1 VEQLFRP
8 NEDYLVVNSGAAM
21 TDAIQHLLRDESA
34 RRQLGANGR
43 QTILQRHTCAHR
55 AEQLVAICEELDR

>member
-1 VEQLFRP
+1 V
-8 NEDYLVVNSGAAM
+8 DYVVVNSGAAM

-43 QTILQRHTCAHR
+43 QTILQRHTCTHR